1 MTPGKQEHECSKL
14 PHRPMLS
21 ERVRTGKRGLI
32 GPATRNIARREARNT
47 QSGKSRDRLRN
58 GTGDFQTTSE
68 NYFALYSLAVN
79 SLWPTDCACLT
90 VPLGAFA
97 SSGHHR

>member
-1 MTPGKQEHECSKL
+1 MLKW

-21 ERVRTGKRGLI
+21 ERVRTGKLRLI
-32 GPATRNIARREARNT
+32 GSPTT
-47 QSGKSRDRLRN
+47 GYWLSRDEKYTKTKKPAQAPDLDRQFS
-58 GTGDFQTTSE
+58 DDKQKS
-68 NYFALYSLAVN
+68 YFALYSLAVN

-90 VPLGAFA
+90 VPFGAFA